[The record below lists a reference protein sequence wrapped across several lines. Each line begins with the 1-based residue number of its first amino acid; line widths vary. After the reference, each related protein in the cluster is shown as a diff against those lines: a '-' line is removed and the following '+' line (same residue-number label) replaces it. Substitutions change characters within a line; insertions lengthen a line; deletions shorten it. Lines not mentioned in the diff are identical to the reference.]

1 MRPVSPRFIACEGT
15 LANSKIIVYGIPFV
29 GRVNLRKGAEDGP
42 RDLRLASDSVET
54 YSPRVNRDLEDLPI
68 ADIGDCELPD
78 GASPREQLD
87 AAREQIAAWWRPGLI
102 PFMIGGDHTATVP
115 VMEPIAPSFPHL
127 PILHLAP
134 HPHTRHRLL
143 GE

>member
-54 YSPRVNRDLEDLPI
+54 YAPGVNRAPRGL
-68 ADIGDCELPD
+68 ANAHHGDRERAGRASAAGPPD
-78 GASPREQLD
+78 PGPGE
-87 AAREQIAAWWRPGLI
+87 IAAWWRPGLI
-102 PFMIGGDHTATVP
+102 PFM
-115 VMEPIAPSFPHL
+115 
-127 PILHLAP
+127 
-134 HPHTRHRLL
+134 
-143 GE
+143 